1 MNIEE
6 FKNML
11 NRYERL
17 AALHRT
23 IERKVIEL
31 KNESLSAVAYG
42 DNCHGSS
49 VSNSPEAHAIRLNC
63 YLRKLKEISLNM
75 TAIEAR
81 VIDVIQVLTYEEQ
94 LLITERFL
102 KGVSMSVL
110 CKKYYYTY
118 ESLRVKYCRIF
129 KKLEKVD
136 K

>member
-1 MNIEE
+1 MDIKE
-6 FKNML
+6 FKTML

-17 AALHRT
+17 AALYRT
-23 IERKVIEL
+23 IERKVNDAR
-31 KNESLSAVAYG
+31 NESLSAVVYG

-63 YLRKLKEISLNM
+63 WLRKLKEISLNM

-81 VIDVIQVLTYEEQ
+81 VIDVIQALTYEEQ

-102 KGVSMSVL
+102 KGVAMYEL
-110 CKKYYYTY
+110 ANRYCYTY

-129 KKLEKVD
+129 KKLEKAE